1 MHVSVRV
8 RVFLARH
15 RWIYWF
21 VVISLACAV
30 GLTVHAELRK
40 VDAARA
46 AWGKTASVLVADDDR
61 AAGDA
66 PSFQR
71 RDLPE
76 ALLPAAALRSLPTG
90 ATLRQRVAAGEVLT
104 SIDITTVAGPIGG
117 ATTDSVV
124 VGIIDPLARGAV
136 VGSSV
141 RISSEGIVL
150 AESGRVV
157 SLADEIVFVAVDS
170 TDAPMIAAAAQS
182 GLASILFVP

>member
-40 VDAARA
+40 VDA
-46 AWGKTASVLVADDDR
+46 ASVLVADDDR